1 MLKKVL
7 SVIIAIILSIS
18 VLLCCTV
25 IIKSALGY
33 DKSILGYRV
42 FYIVSGSM
50 EPTIHTGAAVLVQK
64 SDEYVLDDI
73 ITFESSDSAIYG
85 YPNTHRIIEVVEENG
100 ENVFIT
106 KGDANPVADIYTV
119 PKDAIYGKVVFHTG
133 EMYWLGT
140 LIGMMTTPL
149 GFITVI
155 ILPILAII
163 AIMVRDFTKEYKE
176 ALIAEVNSKMNAQ
189 NIVYVPQETAQ
200 AALEQ
205 TEVQVVQT
213 PQKKPETEEVSE
225 QPQEQTET
233 EEAPEQPQEE
243 TEAEENTEQ
252 PAEQTEAEEIA
263 ENTEEPEKSE
273 ETEETVESVEETE
286 ESVPETEEQIITEQ
300 DDIKEEQPENT
311 D

>member
-1 MLKKVL
+1 M
-7 SVIIAIILSIS
+7 I
-18 VLLCCTV
+18 LCCTV

-85 YPNTHRIIEVVEENG
+85 YPNTHRIIDVAEENG
-100 ENVFIT
+100 KKVFTT
-106 KGDANPVADIYTV
+106 KGDANPIADGYTV
-119 PKDAIYGKVVFHTG
+119 SEDAIYGKVVFHTG

-163 AIMVRDFTKEYKE
+163 AIMIRDFTKEYKA
-176 ALIAEVNSKMNAQ
+176 ALVAEVNSKMNGQ
-189 NIVYVPQETAQ
+189 NGEYIPQVMPQ
-200 AALEQ
+200 GISEQ
-205 TEVQVVQT
+205 PEVSAIQIVQT
-213 PQKKPETEEVSE
+213 PQEQPETEESAAQPESEQPKEVSE
-225 QPQEQTET
+225 QPET
-233 EEAPEQPQEE
+233 EETPEQPQEE
-243 TEAEENTEQ
+243 PETEGETAETS
-252 PAEQTEAEEIA
+252 
-263 ENTEEPEKSE
+263 EEPEEPE
-273 ETEETVESVEETE
+273 ENIA
-286 ESVPETEEQIITEQ
+286 ETEEQIINEQ
-300 DDIKEEQPENT
+300 DDIKEEQPENM

>member
-1 MLKKVL
+1 M
-7 SVIIAIILSIS
+7 I
-18 VLLCCTV
+18 LCCTV

-33 DKSILGYRV
+33 DKSIFGYRV

-85 YPNTHRIIEVVEENG
+85 YPNTHRIIDVAEENG
-100 ENVFIT
+100 KKVFTT
-106 KGDANPVADIYTV
+106 KGDANPIADGYTV
-119 PKDAIYGKVVFHTG
+119 SEDAIYGKVVFHTG

-163 AIMVRDFTKEYKE
+163 AIMIRDFTKEYKA
-176 ALIAEVNSKMNAQ
+176 ALVAEVNSKMNVQ
-189 NIVYVPQETAQ
+189 NGEYIPQVMPQ
-200 AALEQ
+200 GIPEQ
-205 TEVQVVQT
+205 PEVSAIQIVQT
-213 PQKKPETEEVSE
+213 PQEEPKAEETSEKPQEKPETEEEPSE
-225 QPQEQTET
+225 E
-233 EEAPEQPQEE
+233 PQEE
-243 TEAEENTEQ
+243 PEEN
-252 PAEQTEAEEIA
+252 IA
-263 ENTEEPEKSE
+263 
-273 ETEETVESVEETE
+273 
-286 ESVPETEEQIITEQ
+286 ETEEQIINEQ

>member
-1 MLKKVL
+1 M
-7 SVIIAIILSIS
+7 I
-18 VLLCCTV
+18 LCCTV

-33 DKSILGYRV
+33 DKSIFGYRV

-85 YPNTHRIIEVVEENG
+85 YPNTHRIIDVAEENG
-100 ENVFIT
+100 KKVFTT
-106 KGDANPVADIYTV
+106 KGDANPIADGYTV
-119 PKDAIYGKVVFHTG
+119 SEDAIYGKVVFHTG

-163 AIMVRDFTKEYKE
+163 AIMIRDFTKEYKA
-176 ALIAEVNSKMNAQ
+176 ALVAEVNSKMNGQ
-189 NIVYVPQETAQ
+189 NGEYIPQVMPQ
-200 AALEQ
+200 GIPEQ
-205 TEVQVVQT
+205 PEVSAIQIVQT
-213 PQKKPETEEVSE
+213 PQEQPETEESAAQPEPEQPEEVSE

-243 TEAEENTEQ
+243 PEVEEVPEEPQEQ
-252 PAEQTEAEEIA
+252 IETTGEETA
-263 ENTEEPEKSE
+263 ENSEEQE
-273 ETEETVESVEETE
+273 ETEENIA
-286 ESVPETEEQIITEQ
+286 ETEEQIITEQ
-300 DDIKEEQPENT
+300 DDIKEEPKNT
-311 D
+311 DEESPC